1 MPMTLQPA
9 MCMKTSLPMALP
21 SPSSPVTA
29 SLPVTT
35 SQPLP
40 TSRPSSPVAVTTSV
54 PVTTRVPVTTDSGAQ
69 TPYVEAVKDSIHA
82 TISLE
87 VMVGDAT
94 CIPETSLISI
104 RTGSSRRQQSS
115 LAKLRTQPL
124 KLPILL

>member
-1 MPMTLQPA
+1 MTLQPA

-35 SQPLP
+35 SQPWP
-40 TSRPSSPVAVTTSV
+40 TSRPSSPVAVTISV
-54 PVTTRVPVTTDSGAQ
+54 PVTTRVPVTTATHVQPSPVCLVDMRPTLPPDTTDSGAQ

-87 VMVGDAT
+87 VMV
-94 CIPETSLISI
+94 
-104 RTGSSRRQQSS
+104 
-115 LAKLRTQPL
+115 
-124 KLPILL
+124 